1 MGTISRNRGTT
12 IDNLAART
20 GDFTAPFQ
28 EAELTRPQL
37 IELNYFSAPAPL
49 HRYVTTLFH
58 FRCDETAIRDMQ
70 PAAVGFLYFF
80 LRGEGRMHFASGTT
94 DRSHPVSLMTP
105 CAVAVPFEVD
115 GPFHCVGAALLPR
128 GWAAFTGMNASQHGN
143 RLYDAGEWLGPEV
156 VALGKR
162 FRAAYAAGTMSPE
175 AMCDEIAAF
184 IAGRL
189 RPINPR
195 HDALM
200 TLITDWLSSSLDPP
214 LAELVARSGYS
225 ERQLQ
230 RLVERYYG
238 ISPHHLLRKYRA
250 LRVAAL
256 LQSPGT
262 TDEQI
267 AGLLNLFYDQS
278 HLIREIRLFAGRT
291 PARLGDSE
299 QPILDA
305 LLDIRNFRQITPGL
319 AALPED

>member
-1 MGTISRNRGTT
+1 MDAIMKG
-12 IDNLAART
+12 AA
-20 GDFTAPFQ
+20 DLSVAFD

-37 IELNYFSAPAPL
+37 IELNYFPAPEQL
-49 HRYVTTLFH
+49 HPFVTTLFH
-58 FRCDETAIRDMQ
+58 FRCDEVEIRDMQ

-80 LRGEGRMHFASGTT
+80 LRGQGKMHFASGIT
-94 DRSHPVSLMTP
+94 DPSYPVSLMTP
-105 CAVAVPFEVD
+105 SAVAVPFEVD

-128 GWAAFTGMNASQHGN
+128 GWAAFTGLNAGKHGN
-143 RLYDAGEWLGPEV
+143 RLYDASEFFGPQVTELGERL
-156 VALGKR
+156 
-162 FRAAYAAGTMSPE
+162 RAAYASGAMSPE
-175 AMCDEIAAF
+175 AMCAEIADF
-184 IAGRL
+184 IFARL

-195 HDALM
+195 HEALM
-200 TLITDWLSSSLDPP
+200 GQVTAWLSSSLDPP
-214 LAELVARSGYS
+214 LEALIDGSEYS

-238 ISPHHLLRKYRA
+238 ATPKLLVRKYRA

-256 LQSPGT
+256 LQSPET
-262 TDEQI
+262 SAEQI

-305 LLDIRNFRQITPGL
+305 LLDLRNFREITPGL
-319 AALPED
+319 AAIPDP

>member
-1 MGTISRNRGTT
+1 MDGITAAAGRGMA
-12 IDNLAART
+12 LRE
-20 GDFTAPFQ
+20 

-37 IELNYFSAPAPL
+37 IKLDYFAAPAAL
-49 HRYVTTLFH
+49 HPYVTTLFH
-58 FRCDETAIRDMQ
+58 FSCDEPKIRDMQ

-80 LRGEGRMHFASGTT
+80 LHGKGLMHFASGIT
-94 DRSHPVSLMTP
+94 DPSHPVSLLTP
-105 CAVAVPFEVD
+105 SAVAVPFEVD
-115 GPFHCVGAALLPR
+115 GPFHCMGAALLPR
-128 GWAAFTGMNASQHGN
+128 GWAAFTGLNADEHGN
-143 RLYDAGEWLGPEV
+143 RLYDAAEWIGPEV
-156 VALGKR
+156 LTLGTR
-162 FRAAYAAGTMSPE
+162 LRAAYASGAMSPE
-175 AMCDEIAAF
+175 EMCAEIADF
-184 IAGRL
+184 IAARL

-200 TLITDWLSSSLDPP
+200 TRITGWLSSSLDPP
-214 LAELVARSGYS
+214 LSALVDGSGYS

-238 ISPHHLLRKYRA
+238 LTPKQLVRKYRA

-256 LQSPGT
+256 LQSPDT
-262 TDEQI
+262 SKEQI
-267 AGLLNLFYDQS
+267 AAMLNLFYDQS

-319 AALPED
+319 AAPPKP